1 MLKLKG
7 IYAEDFLYEFINKH
21 RGLSVYEI
29 AKRLNWS
36 TGKVHGIVRR
46 LEEKGLVKTEI
57 IVENSKVKRLVYPVD
72 WVDLLPEDVKD

>member
-36 TGKVHGIVRR
+36 TGKVHGIFRR
-46 LEEKGLVKTEI
+46 
-57 IVENSKVKRLVYPVD
+57 KRAC
-72 WVDLLPEDVKD
+72 